1 MALKKQEFSD
11 DEIPIFEDALV
22 YKRGEYWQMRMWL
35 AKEHKYARF
44 SLKTR
49 NKSTAVDKAKLH
61 YHELMAG
68 QLAGKNYFSITT
80 KMGVEMYLEQR
91 QKDVDAGLIVAG
103 RYKTIST
110 HLNHWLNFIGKDVKL
125 KELERTG
132 CENYFHHRSKTKR
145 NLSVSQTTIEN
156 EQSTINAMMTWLY
169 KHKETHIDGFDF
181 KKLKKVDSGIE
192 QNRRATFTDDEIGEI
207 KFQINKY
214 ILEAENNIDEAGNLI
229 KTIAGYYLM
238 ISLISGLRRGEQLQL
253 KWRDIKEFEHN
264 IGGEKGKYFDLVK
277 ITVRGETSKVRKTR
291 VFVIEGYDY
300 FDRLFKLQYKIYRQL
315 NGDNS
320 SKNEFPNTLL
330 FSLNGG
336 NPITPRSIGYHFD
349 KIIELAEIKDR
360 ENRDLVP
367 YSFRHYFITKRVNS
381 NLPPAAVAEMCGTS
395 ITQIERTYYHT
406 TEAKMIS
413 NALADY
419 EYVDGILVPKPH

>member
-1 MALKKQEFSD
+1 MALKKQEFTD

-22 YKRGEYWQMRMWL
+22 YKRGDYWQMRMWL

-49 NKSTAVDKAKLH
+49 NKSTAIDKAKLH

-80 KMGVEMYLEQR
+80 RMGVEKYLEQR
-91 QKDVDAGLIVAG
+91 QKDVDAGLIVSG
-103 RYKTIST
+103 RHKTIST

-125 KELERTG
+125 KELERTD
-132 CENYFHHRSKTKR
+132 CENYFHHRTKTKR

-156 EQSTINAMMTWLY
+156 EQSTINAMIAWLY

-192 QNRRATFTDDEIGEI
+192 QNRRATFTDDEIKEI
-207 KFQINKY
+207 KFQIDKY
-214 ILEAENNIDEAGNLI
+214 ILEAEKNIDENGNLI
-229 KTIAGYYLM
+229 KAIAGYYLM

-253 KWRDIKEFEHN
+253 KWKDIREFEHN
-264 IGGEKGKYFDLVK
+264 VGGEEGKYFNLVK

-291 VFVIEGYDY
+291 IFVIEGYDY
-300 FDRLFKLQYKIYRQL
+300 FDGLLKLQYKIHRQL
-315 NGDNS
+315 NSENS
-320 SKNEFPNTLL
+320 SKNDFPNSLM

-336 NPITPRSIGYHFD
+336 ATLTPRSIAYHFD
-349 KIIELAEIKDR
+349 KIMELAEIKER

-395 ITQIERTYYHT
+395 ITQIEKTYYHT

-419 EYVDGILVPKPH
+419 EYVDGILVPKRH

>member
-1 MALKKQEFSD
+1 MALKKSEFSD
-11 DEIPIFEDALV
+11 DEVPIFEEALV

-49 NKSTAVDKAKLH
+49 NKSTAIDKAKLH

-80 KMGVEMYLEQR
+80 KIGVEKYLEQR
-91 QKDVDAGLIVAG
+91 QKDVDARLIVSG
-103 RYKTIST
+103 RHKTIST
-110 HLNHWLNFIGKDVKL
+110 HLKHWLSFIGKDVKL
-125 KELERTG
+125 KELERTD

-145 NLSVSQTTIEN
+145 NIAVSQSTIEN
-156 EQSTINAMMTWLY
+156 EQSTINALMAWLY
-169 KHKETHIDGFDF
+169 KQKETRIDGFDF
-181 KKLKKVDSGIE
+181 KKLKKIDSGIE
-192 QNRRATFTDDEIGEI
+192 NNRRATFDDEEI
-207 KFQINKY
+207 QVIKNEIDKY
-214 ILEAENNIDEAGNLI
+214 ISEAEVNIDDAGNLI
-229 KTIAGYYLM
+229 KAITGYYLM

-253 KWRDIKEFEHN
+253 RWRDIKEFEHN
-264 IGGEKGKYFDLVK
+264 IGGKEGKYFDLVK

-291 VFVIEGYDY
+291 IFVIEGYDY
-300 FDRLFKLQYKIYRQL
+300 FDRLFKLQYSRFKTVVGL
-315 NGDNS
+315 NN
-320 SKNEFPNTLL
+320 SKNEFGNSLL
-330 FSLNGG
+330 FSVNGE
-336 NPITPRSIGYHFD
+336 NSITPRSIGYHFN
-349 KIIELAEIKDR
+349 KIMELAEIKNR
-360 ENRDLVP
+360 EDRDLVP

-395 ITQIERTYYHT
+395 ITQIEKTYYHT

-419 EYVDGILVPKPH
+419 EYVDGILVPKRH

>member
-1 MALKKQEFSD
+1 MALKKQEFTD

-22 YKRGEYWQMRMWL
+22 YKRGDYWQMRMWL

-49 NKSTAVDKAKLH
+49 NKSTAIDKAKLH

-80 KMGVEMYLEQR
+80 RMGVEKYLEQR
-91 QKDVDAGLIVAG
+91 QKDVDAGLIVLG
-103 RYKTIST
+103 RHKTIST

-125 KELERTG
+125 KELERTD
-132 CENYFHHRSKTKR
+132 CENYFHHRTKTKR
-145 NLSVSQTTIEN
+145 NLSVCQTTIEN
-156 EQSTINAMMTWLY
+156 EQSTINAMMAWLY

-192 QNRRATFTDDEIGEI
+192 QNRRATFTDDEIKEI
-207 KFQINKY
+207 KFQIDKY
-214 ILEAENNIDEAGNLI
+214 ILEAEKNIDENGNLI
-229 KTIAGYYLM
+229 KAIAGYYLM

-253 KWRDIKEFEHN
+253 KWKDIREFEHN
-264 IGGEKGKYFDLVK
+264 VGGEEGKYFNLVK

-291 VFVIEGYDY
+291 IFVIEGYDY
-300 FDRLFKLQYKIYRQL
+300 FDGLLKLQYKIHRQL
-315 NGDNS
+315 NSENS
-320 SKNEFPNTLL
+320 SKNDFPNSLL

-336 NPITPRSIGYHFD
+336 ATLTPRSIGYHFD
-349 KIIELAEIKDR
+349 KIMELAEIKER

-395 ITQIERTYYHT
+395 ITQIEKTYYHT

-419 EYVDGILVPKPH
+419 EYVDGILVPKRH

>member
-1 MALKKQEFSD
+1 MALKKQEFTD

-22 YKRGEYWQMRMWL
+22 YKRGDYWQMRMWL

-49 NKSTAVDKAKLH
+49 NKSTAIDKAKLH

-80 KMGVEMYLEQR
+80 RMGVEKYLEQR
-91 QKDVDAGLIVAG
+91 QKDVDAGLIVSG
-103 RYKTIST
+103 RHKTIST

-125 KELERTG
+125 KELERTD
-132 CENYFHHRSKTKR
+132 CENYFHHRTKTKR

-156 EQSTINAMMTWLY
+156 EQSTINAMMAWLY

-192 QNRRATFTDDEIGEI
+192 QNRRATFTDDEIKEI
-207 KFQINKY
+207 KFQIDKY
-214 ILEAENNIDEAGNLI
+214 ILEAEKNIDENGNLI
-229 KTIAGYYLM
+229 KAIAGYYLM

-253 KWRDIKEFEHN
+253 KWKDIREFEHN
-264 IGGEKGKYFDLVK
+264 VGGDEGKYFNLVK

-291 VFVIEGYDY
+291 IFVIEGYDY
-300 FDRLFKLQYKIYRQL
+300 FDGLLKLQYKIHRQL
-315 NGDNS
+315 NSENS
-320 SKNEFPNTLL
+320 SKNDFPNSLM

-336 NPITPRSIGYHFD
+336 ATLTPRSIGYHFD
-349 KIIELAEIKDR
+349 KIMELAEIKER

-395 ITQIERTYYHT
+395 ITQIEKTYYHT

-419 EYVDGILVPKPH
+419 EYVDGILVPKRH